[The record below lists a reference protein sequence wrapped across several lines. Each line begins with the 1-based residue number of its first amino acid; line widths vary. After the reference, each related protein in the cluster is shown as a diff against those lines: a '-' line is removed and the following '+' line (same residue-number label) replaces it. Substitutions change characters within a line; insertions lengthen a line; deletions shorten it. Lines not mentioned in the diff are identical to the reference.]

1 MFTTTFTN
9 SSFAKLKKFDPGK
22 DIPNTECELYIK
34 GTKDKEKILIKK
46 FFVREG
52 DYLGKKLKNLNTLMY
67 YKSSLESVKELIL
80 PSSLV
85 IVGGEIVGYSMEFI
99 DKNINLL
106 NYLRSLNN
114 SLEDK
119 VKYLKCIGSILEEIN
134 NIKDFP
140 YDFSLGDLHEGN
152 FIIDKNGLL
161 KVVDVDSSYI
171 SNNEPFPAKYLSI
184 NPLLKDLSYKY
195 TTNDKGDIIPN
206 RNTDIYCYIIII
218 LNTLANQ
225 DMYKLNINDFF
236 RYINYLEDI
245 GINKDFLFSI
255 ERIYQS
261 GDNKNP
267 LEYLN
272 SLDIKKAYQANK
284 LVYKQRTGF
293 IL

>member
-9 SSFAKLKKFDPGK
+9 SNFSKLKKFDPGK
-22 DIPNTECELYIK
+22 NISNTECELYIK
-34 GTKDKEKILIKK
+34 NTKDKGKILIKK
-46 FFVREG
+46 FFIREG

-67 YKSSLESVKELIL
+67 YKNSLESVKELIL

-161 KVVDVDSSYI
+161 KVVDIDSSYI

-195 TTNDKGDIIPN
+195 ITNDKGDIIPN

>member
-34 GTKDKEKILIKK
+34 GTKDKGKILIKK

-80 PSSLV
+80 PNSLV

-99 DKNINLL
+99 DKSINLL
-106 NYLRSLNN
+106 SYLRSFNN

-161 KVVDVDSSYI
+161 KVVDIDSSYI

-206 RNTDIYCYIIII
+206 RNTDIYCYIMII

-245 GINKDFLFSI
+245 GINKAFLFSI

>member
-34 GTKDKEKILIKK
+34 GIKDKEKILIKK

-80 PSSLV
+80 PNSLV

-106 NYLRSLNN
+106 NYLRSLNI

-161 KVVDVDSSYI
+161 KVVDIDSSYI

-195 TTNDKGDIIPN
+195 ITNDKGDIIPN

-284 LVYKQRTGF
+284 LAYKQRTGF

>member
-67 YKSSLESVKELIL
+67 YKNSLESVKELIL
-80 PSSLV
+80 PNSLV

-161 KVVDVDSSYI
+161 KVVDIDSSYI

-195 TTNDKGDIIPN
+195 TTNNKGDIIPN

>member
-9 SSFAKLKKFDPGK
+9 SNFSKLKKFDPGK
-22 DIPNTECELYIK
+22 NISNTECELYIK
-34 GTKDKEKILIKK
+34 NTKDKGKILIKK
-46 FFVREG
+46 FFIREG

-67 YKSSLESVKELIL
+67 YKNSLESVKELIL

-195 TTNDKGDIIPN
+195 ITNDKGDIIPN